1 MTNNSILTAQ
11 VAQILDRLCSLPD
24 RKELSVE
31 TKRYPRLL
39 PAENGAGYEQKFWSF
54 NGQETPRMK
63 IAIPADAE
71 DVVVTWK
78 GGIDAAEVMGKVDT
92 LMGAATSE
100 MTLRASWNYEVCMRQ
115 SETESPQVVVRVFR
129 NFSAG
134 IFS

>member
-39 PAENGAGYEQKFWSF
+39 PAESGAGFEQKFWSF
-54 NGQETPRMK
+54 NGKEWPRRK

-92 LMGAATSE
+92 MMGAAASE
-100 MTLRASWNYEVCMRQ
+100 MTLRASWSYEVLTQ
-115 SETESPQVVVRVFR
+115 QGESEKPQVVVRVFR
-129 NFSAG
+129 DFSAG
-134 IFS
+134 AVS